1 MDVEKLK
8 QLLFQTERA
17 TLDFKREWYKIDDSN
32 GETKKRQR
40 SELIKD
46 ILALANGNAVVA
58 GETAYLIIGAD
69 DQLDEGNGRRLYSV
83 SDPMP
88 TAGQILQLVNAA
100 CDPPIEDLWCEAI
113 DIDGHQLLVVTIP
126 SSPYLYETTRKL
138 ETPSSTYTKHVVFVR
153 HNEQIAVASA
163 KERAAILALKQM
175 RHSEMRK
182 APPVLFGAG
191 VGALLIAPIAAK
203 QLEENTEEPQNRMI
217 GGLIGIGVG
226 GFIGGVLGK
235 IYKDLIEIK
244 IDWPHMSSAQRV
256 LAVVT
261 IASAGLVGYWLSDG
275 KRHRIKRGEKLG
287 ANKKEVING

>member
-69 DQLDEGNGRRLYSV
+69 DQLDEENGRRLYSV

-163 KERAAILALKQM
+163 KERDAILELKKK
-175 RHSEMRK
+175 RHAEARN

-191 VGALLIAPIAAK
+191 VGALLIGPIFAQ
-203 QLEENTEEPQNRMI
+203 QLEKRTGKPEGRRI
-217 GGLIGIGVG
+217 GWGVGMTVG
-226 GFIGGVLGK
+226 GFVGGMIGET
-235 IYKDLIEIK
+235 YKNLVEIK
-244 IDWPHMSSAQRV
+244 IDWPHMSNAQRAF
-256 LAVVT
+256 AVIT
-261 IASAGLVGYWLSDG
+261 LLGTSLVSYWMGSSG
-275 KRHRIKRGEKLG
+275 KR
-287 ANKKEVING
+287 NK